1 MTGSAAA
8 GTLGAASDMS
18 STARALT
25 VSMFLGSFAWSF
37 AFISLPFYV
46 QAISPHDPATTLRW
60 AGWILGISSLVT
72 VVTSPVWGRI
82 GDRGDPRVQ
91 YVWVQLFQGIAFM
104 GMAIAH
110 TLPQL
115 LVARLVLGAM
125 GAASTLAFIMAGR
138 QDDPRHVRRD
148 VAAVQ
153 LAMTL
158 GQVLG
163 PLGGAAVA
171 ARLGFRLSF
180 VMGGVILL
188 GSAAFVH
195 WGVRLPATLERPRT
209 AAAQVRP
216 LHLLVPVALVLAVSN
231 QLFFLTAVLP
241 QVLPG
246 LGVPMSGVVEVG
258 GLVVFVSAVAAGL
271 GALITPRLAAL
282 LPERTLVA
290 ALLVA
295 SGALMATMALPTGA
309 FGFAVV
315 RFLQVLCAAPIFPLV
330 VARTAQQGSG
340 GAIGVINSA
349 RIGGSFVGPVLA
361 TSILSVSSPTILY
374 ATLGLASLA
383 CVPLALGRRGRR

>member
-1 MTGSAAA
+1 MFPA
-8 GTLGAASDMS
+8 
-18 STARALT
+18 ARALT
-25 VSMFLGSFAWSF
+25 VSMFLGSFAWGF

-46 QAISPHDPATTLRW
+46 QAISPYDPGTTLRW
-60 AGWILGISSLVT
+60 IGWILGISSLVT
-72 VVTSPVWGRI
+72 VLTSPAWGRV
-82 GDRGDPRVQ
+82 GDRGDPRAQ
-91 YVWVQLFQGIAFM
+91 YVWIQLFQGVAFM
-104 GMAIAH
+104 GMALAR
-110 TLPQL
+110 TLPEL
-115 LVARLVLGAM
+115 FVARLVLGAM
-125 GAASTLAFIMAGR
+125 GAASTLAFIIAGR
-138 QDDPRHVRRD
+138 QADPHEVRRE

-171 ARLGFRLSF
+171 ARVGFKPSF
-180 VMGGVILL
+180 VVAGVILL

-195 WGVRLPATLERPRT
+195 WGVRAQAALPRPTATTPRGR
-209 AAAQVRP
+209 A
-216 LHLLVPVALVLAVSN
+216 LDLLVPVALVLAVSN

-246 LGVPMSGVVEVG
+246 LGVPLTRVVEVG
-258 GLVVFVSAVAAGL
+258 GLVVFVSAAAAGL
-271 GALITPRLAAL
+271 GAVLTPRLAAL
-282 LPERTLVA
+282 VPERQLLA

-295 SGALMATMALPTGA
+295 SGVLMAAMALPA
-309 FGFAVV
+309 SALGFAVV

-349 RIGGSFVGPVLA
+349 RIGGSFVGPVVA
-361 TSILSVSSPTILY
+361 TSILSVSSPTVLY

-383 CVPLALGRRGRR
+383 CVPLALWRRGRR